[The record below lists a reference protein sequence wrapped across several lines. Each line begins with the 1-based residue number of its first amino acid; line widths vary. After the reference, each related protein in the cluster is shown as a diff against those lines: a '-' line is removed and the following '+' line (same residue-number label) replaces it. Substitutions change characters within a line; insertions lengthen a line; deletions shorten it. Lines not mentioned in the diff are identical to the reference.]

1 MPKPSFRDQLVEL
14 RQSLAPYAGRGAGAF
29 HPLLIRPA
37 LGFALVPR
45 PQDRSGGED
54 SQRGPDARR
63 REDLDRALRAAQPPA
78 PGLVEGSKLDAIP
91 LDRFHRKGWNG
102 LTARGAK
109 TVEDFCR
116 LVRQDRGCYA
126 IWTVTLPLEVCLALE
141 ATPDGL
147 HKVGDALRRRFAEAL
162 SRACERESKKL
173 RQRIPAHWCYVV
185 ETQKSGRPH
194 WHFVFRCKGRR
205 RRSWL
210 LGKGN
215 LDRLIRNAFQVATG
229 KRFSVKAAGNVQALR
244 TDPGRYLSSYLKKTA
259 SKNAAATLFANGYS
273 AAMIPAHWWGMSR
286 CALKFVQDHRF
297 EVPSLL
303 VGWFSKQWPL
313 LVAMGRLEARLWQ
326 PEAENAPAIIVGSF
340 RTVADARACLEHLAK
355 LADRASPTGL
365 VFGWT

>member
-1 MPKPSFRDQLVEL
+1 MPAPSFREQLVEL

-29 HPLLIRPA
+29 YPLMIRPA

-45 PQDRSGGED
+45 PQDRAGGED
-54 SQRGPDARR
+54 SQRDPAARR
-63 REDLDRALRAAQPPA
+63 REALDRALRAAQPQA
-78 PGLVEGSKLDAIP
+78 LGLGEGSNLDAKP
-91 LDRFHRKGWNG
+91 SDRFHRKGWNG

-116 LVRQDRGCYA
+116 LVRQDKGCYG
-126 IWTVTLPLEVCLALE
+126 IWTVTLPVEVCAALE

-162 SRACERESKKL
+162 TRACERESKKL
-173 RQRIPAHWCYVV
+173 RQPVPAHWCYVV

-210 LGKGN
+210 LGKGK
-215 LDRLIRNAFQVATG
+215 LDCLIRNAFRVATG
-229 KRFSVKAAGNVQALR
+229 KRFSVKASGNVQALR
-244 TDPGRYLSSYLKKTA
+244 ADPGRYLSSYLKKTA
-259 SKNAAATLFANGYS
+259 SQNAAATLFANGFS
-273 AAMIPAHWWGMSR
+273 ANLIPAHWWGMSR
-286 CALKFVQDHRF
+286 SALRFVQDHRF

-303 VGWFSKQWPL
+303 VGWLSKQWPL
-313 LVAMGRLEARLWQ
+313 LAAMGRLEARLWQ
-326 PEAENAPAIIVGSF
+326 PDADGAPAMVVGSW
-340 RTVADARACLEHLAK
+340 RSPADARECLQHLAR
-355 LADRASPTGL
+355 LADRASPTGV